1 MNLGHCFW
9 AGKKN
14 PGGRQLIVVVR
25 PKRESLLDNDSF
37 ESRPKNSVKIRKNA
51 KFEIRVNL
59 CEKICVKNEIASK
72 MFCYHISPLL
82 RVFEVL
88 GKIQK
93 KKRYGSC

>member
-1 MNLGHCFW
+1 M
-9 AGKKN
+9 
-14 PGGRQLIVVVR
+14 
-25 PKRESLLDNDSF
+25 
-37 ESRPKNSVKIRKNA
+37 KIRKNA

-59 CEKICVKNEIASK
+59 CEKICVKNEFASK

-93 KKRYGSC
+93 DMVFCGIITVLYCIKATTEEW